1 MAMLFMKILI
11 LSLFFS
17 IDSFYHSKTDQ
28 LHELNAGQEE
38 TSEGYYNHSLT
49 DTVLYIPVKGSMD
62 VDFDPS
68 QIFAYTD
75 SGKIYKGKIRISGPW
90 GDLNLNGKIFLEET
104 WEYLI
109 LDKPVDYYGSQVKGK
124 NWELNLNNNW
134 YIDDTSVKLFLR
146 EK

>member
-1 MAMLFMKILI
+1 MVTLFIKTLI

-28 LHELNAGQEE
+28 FYEVNAGQEE
-38 TSEGYYNHSLT
+38 TNERYYNHFLT
-49 DTVLYIPVKGSMD
+49 DTILYIPVTGSMD

-75 SGKIYKGKIRISGPW
+75 SGTVYKGKIRISGPW
-90 GDLNLNGKIFLEET
+90 GDLNLNGEIFLEET

-109 LDKPVDYYGSQVKGK
+109 LDKPVDYYGSPVEGK
-124 NWELNLNNNW
+124 NWELNLNKNW
-134 YIDDTSVKLFLR
+134 YIDDRSEKLYLR